1 MVDRLSAKTKKDLSL
16 PESAQEELDRGVA
29 DVTTHSPEAYRYYI
43 EGVDYLRK
51 VYHAEAEASFKKA
64 LELDST
70 FAMVYYRLSSIVEAS
85 DQRAMIAKALEYSD
99 KISWREQ
106 HYIKSQEA
114 LLSADY
120 FRAIEELEK
129 IVPGIWNYLNIEKRY
144 SKTKDHAHSNE
155 GDSNLVDG
163 S

>member
-1 MVDRLSAKTKKDLSL
+1 MASRRRTRGSSIQRFSPPDRAKAE
-16 PESAQEELDRGVA
+16 PDREVA
-29 DVTTHSPEAYRYYI
+29 EVTTKSPEAYRHYL

-51 VYHAEAEASFKKA
+51 VYHSEAEEHFRKA

-120 FRAIEELEK
+120 ARAIEELQK
-129 IVPGIWNYLNIEKRY
+129 IF
-144 SKTKDHAHSNE
+144 
-155 GDSNLVDG
+155 DS
-163 S
+163 